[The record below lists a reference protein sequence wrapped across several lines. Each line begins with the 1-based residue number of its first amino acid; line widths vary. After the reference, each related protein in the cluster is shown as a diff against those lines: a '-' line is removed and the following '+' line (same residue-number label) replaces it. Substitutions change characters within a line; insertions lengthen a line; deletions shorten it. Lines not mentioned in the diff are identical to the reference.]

1 MIDLDGV
8 VDKTS
13 KSCTFAIIL
22 NLNIYIQ
29 SICLKSEFANVI
41 LSSFEFFTALPRKIA
56 KNSKS
61 DSLSVPYLRSFSRG
75 LSILGKSLILVININ
90 NTTHESNLRWTP
102 EFIFSFLKQHV

>member
-41 LSSFEFFTALPRKIA
+41 LSSFE
-56 KNSKS
+56 
-61 DSLSVPYLRSFSRG
+61 PYLRSFSRG
-75 LSILGKSLILVININ
+75 LSILGKSLILPLI
-90 NTTHESNLRWTP
+90 
-102 EFIFSFLKQHV
+102 